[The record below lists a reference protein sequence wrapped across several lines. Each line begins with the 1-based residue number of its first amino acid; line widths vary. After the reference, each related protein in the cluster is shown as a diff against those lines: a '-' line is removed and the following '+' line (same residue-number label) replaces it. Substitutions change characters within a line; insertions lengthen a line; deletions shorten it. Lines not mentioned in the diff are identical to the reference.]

1 VTRGRAGSI
10 LRLLA
15 ARGVQ
20 VDEASRQRILAC
32 TDMATLDR
40 WFDRS
45 LNATSLA
52 AVLHGL
58 AQ

>member
-1 VTRGRAGSI
+1 VTRGRAEDI
-10 LRLLA
+10 LRVLA

-20 VDEASRQRILAC
+20 VDEASRQFILAC